1 MLQWKSRF
9 FATEQERM
17 EEIMQIVWN
26 IVVLLVGFVGLIKG
40 ADFFVDGS
48 ASVAKRLK
56 VPGVIIGLT
65 IVAMGTSAPE
75 LAVSTSAALAGSNA
89 IAVSNVVG
97 SNIFNLLVVLGI
109 CAMMKPLPVGSAI
122 KKRDYPLSLFFT
134 LIVFVLSGN
143 LILSG
148 NCNDIH
154 NMNEVGG
161 TLFRWNGLVLIGLFV
176 LYLAFTIYIA
186 KKNRI
191 QEEEEI
197 ALLSPLKCTLFILG
211 GIVAIIVGGQLVV
224 DSAKKLALA
233 FGMSETLVGLTI
245 VAVGTSLPELV
256 TSIVAARKGE
266 NGMAIGNVVGSNIFN
281 LLLILGVSCTIQPI
295 GIEVAS
301 FVDLGMLLG
310 VSLIA
315 YAFVC
320 TGKKVNRVEGCAMV
334 LLYVIYMLY
343 AIIR

>member
-1 MLQWKSRF
+1 MR
-9 FATEQERM
+9 
-17 EEIMQIVWN
+17 IVLD
-26 IVVLLVGFVGLIKG
+26 VVLLLLGFVALIKG

-75 LAVSTSAALAGSNA
+75 LAVSVSAGLSGSNE

-97 SNIFNLLVVLGI
+97 SNIFNLLMVLGV
-109 CAMMKPLPVGSAI
+109 CALLKPLPVDVNI

-134 LIVFVLSGN
+134 LLVFVLSGN

-148 NCNDIH
+148 KCADIH
-154 NMNEVGG
+154 DMSAIGG
-161 TLFRWNGLVLIGLFV
+161 SLFRWNGLVLVFLFL
-176 LYLAFTIYIA
+176 LYMLFTIYIA
-186 KKNRI
+186 RKNRV
-191 QEEEEI
+191 EEDEEI
-197 ALLSPLKCTLFILG
+197 ELLSSWKCLIFIFGGIIAIILG
-211 GIVAIIVGGQLVV
+211 GELVV
-224 DSAKKLALA
+224 QHARSLALA

-256 TSIVAARKGE
+256 TSLVAAKKGE
-266 NGMAIGNVVGSNIFN
+266 NGMAIGNVVGSNVFN
-281 LLLILGVSCTIQPI
+281 ILLILGVSSVIHPITIQ
-295 GIEVAS
+295 VAS

-310 VSLIA
+310 VSLLA

-320 TGKKVNRVEGCAMV
+320 TGKKVSRAEGAVMV
-334 LLYVIYMLY
+334 TLYVAYTIF
-343 AIIR
+343 AIVR

>member
-1 MLQWKSRF
+1 
-9 FATEQERM
+9 
-17 EEIMQIVWN
+17 MQIIGN
-26 IVVLLVGFVGLIKG
+26 IVILLVGFAALIKG

-75 LAVSTSAALAGSNA
+75 LAVSTSAALSGSNA

-97 SNIFNLLVVLGI
+97 SNIFNLLIVLGV
-109 CAMMKPLPVGSAI
+109 CAMMKPLPVGQGI
-122 KKRDYPLSLFFT
+122 KKRDFPLSLFFS
-134 LIVFVLSGN
+134 LVVFLLSGN
-143 LILSG
+143 LIFAG
-148 NCNDIH
+148 KCNDIH
-154 NMNEVGG
+154 NMSETGG
-161 TLFRWNGLVLIGLFV
+161 TLFRWNGLVLIGLFL
-176 LYLAFTIYIA
+176 LYMALTIYIA
-186 KKNRI
+186 KKNRM
-191 QEEEEI
+191 QEDDIE
-197 ALLSPLKCTLFILG
+197 LLPPLKCAIYILG
-211 GIVAIIVGGQLVV
+211 GIAAIIIGGQLVV
-224 DSAKKLALA
+224 DSAESLALA

-266 NGMAIGNVVGSNIFN
+266 NGMAVGNVVGSNIFN

-295 GIEVAS
+295 GIQVAS

-320 TGKKVNRVEGCAMV
+320 TGKKIGRIEGGAMV
-334 LLYVIYMLY
+334 VMYMIYMAY
-343 AIIR
+343 AIFR